1 MKKIIY
7 SQINRMCIDIPE
19 SNIKNGQSIQI
30 WEKHGGEN
38 QKWIFEE
45 DGTIVSALNKKY
57 CIDIPKSNIKNGQ
70 AIQIWEKH
78 GGNNQTW
85 IIKRD
90 T

>member
-1 MKKIIY
+1 MKKIIH
-7 SQINRMCIDIPE
+7 SQINRMCID
-19 SNIKNGQSIQI
+19 
-30 WEKHGGEN
+30 
-38 QKWIFEE
+38 
-45 DGTIVSALNKKY
+45 V
-57 CIDIPKSNIKNGQ
+57 PKSNIKNGQ